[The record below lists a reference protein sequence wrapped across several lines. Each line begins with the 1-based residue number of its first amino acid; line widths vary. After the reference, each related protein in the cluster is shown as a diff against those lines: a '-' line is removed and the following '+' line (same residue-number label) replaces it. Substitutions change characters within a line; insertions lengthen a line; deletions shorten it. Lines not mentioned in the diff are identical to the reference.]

1 MNYFYIDV
9 DLNGS
14 PVHMLISDVVPVGPG
29 ERKEISFQVHY
40 ASPGGARELLLVLRE
55 NGWVNEPAR
64 IEPAGLPLLW
74 QRFPEMIEPHLLPDE
89 ALTDASQEE
98 VDRIGARISEYMM
111 PRLRHELGLYHK
123 NLANSF
129 FE

>member
-9 DLNGS
+9 ELNGS

-40 ASPGGARELLLVLRE
+40 ASPEGARELLLVLRE

-74 QRFPEMIEPHLLPDE
+74 QRFPEMIEPHMLPDE
-89 ALTDASQEE
+89 IDRRLAGRSGSYRCQNQRIHDAE
-98 VDRIGARISEYMM
+98 IA
-111 PRLRHELGLYHK
+111 P
-123 NLANSF
+123 
-129 FE
+129 